1 LAADPPAREVW
12 TVARLNAEARRLLE
26 GGLGIVWVQGEL
38 SNFSRPSSGHWY
50 FSLKDRDAQLRC
62 AMFRQRNL
70 LARIT
75 PKDGQLLL
83 ARGRVSLYEPRGDYQ
98 LIVEHI
104 EDAGVGALQRAFEE
118 LRTKLA
124 AEGLFDAAR
133 KRPLPAVPARV
144 GVITSPSGAAIRD
157 ILHVLARRFPAVQVL
172 VYPVPVQGTAAPAA
186 IAAALDL
193 ASARAEC
200 DVLVLARGGGSIED
214 LQAFND
220 ERVARA
226 IARCTLPVIS
236 GVGHETDVTI
246 ADFVADLRAP
256 TPTAAAQ
263 AAVPDR
269 AEWLD
274 RLALLAGR
282 FQAAARRAL
291 AHEQLRVTQLSGR
304 LQRAHPGSRLA
315 QHEQRLDELETRLAR
330 AVAGVQ
336 RAGAARLAAAQAR
349 LLARSPAG
357 RLPRWQLQCDSL
369 GQRLRGALRARL
381 QQAGAR
387 LDLAARGLH
396 AVSPL
401 ATLERGFAILTRPGT
416 DAVVRHV
423 AELAPGDAFVA
434 RLADGMLQAQVV
446 AAMPNGSAQGM
457 PKGKGRP

>member
-1 LAADPPAREVW
+1 LAADPTAREVW

-26 GGLGIVWVQGEL
+26 GGLGIVWVQGEI

-62 AMFRQRNL
+62 AMFRQRNQ

-75 PKDGQLLL
+75 PKEGQLLL

-98 LIVEHI
+98 LIVEHV

-118 LRTKLA
+118 LRARLA
-124 AEGLFDAAR
+124 AEGLFDADR

-144 GVITSPSGAAIRD
+144 GVVTSPSGAAIRD
-157 ILHVLARRFPAVQVL
+157 ILHVLAQRFPAAEVL
-172 VYPVPVQGTAAPAA
+172 IYPVPVQGTAAPAA

-200 DVLVLARGGGSIED
+200 DVLILARGGGAIED

-226 IARCTLPVIS
+226 IARCSVPVIS

-269 AEWLD
+269 GEWLE
-274 RLALLAGR
+274 RLGLIAGR

-291 AHEQLRVTQLSGR
+291 AHEQLRVAQLSGR

-315 QHEQRLDELETRLAR
+315 QHEQRLDELEGRLAR
-330 AVAGVQ
+330 AAAAVQ
-336 RAGAARLAAAQAR
+336 RTLAARLAAARAR
-349 LLARSPAG
+349 LLARSPAA
-357 RLPRWQLQCDSL
+357 RLPRWQVQCESL
-369 GQRLRGALRARL
+369 GERLRSALRARL
-381 QQAGAR
+381 QQSSAR
-387 LDLAARGLH
+387 LELAARGLH

-401 ATLERGFAILTRPGT
+401 ATLERGFAILTRADGGPL
-416 DAVVRHV
+416 VRHA

-434 RLADGMLQAQVV
+434 RLADGTVQAQVV
-446 AAMPNGSAQGM
+446 PAR
-457 PKGKGRP
+457 GKKEP